1 MDWLV
6 ENIELGTTVIM

>member
-6 ENIELGTTVIM
+6 ENIELGTTMIM